1 MRPMTQRLIRV
12 YKNLDIQQ
20 IKAQLIIWGDVSASC
35 SHCNSLGLKLET
47 AQCPDCRTDFK
58 YVAVR
63 NIKDH
68 LPKIIKLNHE
78 RPDLILVDYDD
89 FKRISG
95 ALKAEEFL
103 K

>member
-1 MRPMTQRLIRV
+1 MPPMSQRLIRV
-12 YKNLDIQQ
+12 YKNLDIHH
-20 IKAQLIIWGDVSASC
+20 IKAHLLIWGELSANC
-35 SHCNSLGLKLET
+35 SQCNGVGLKLDEK
-47 AQCPDCRTDFK
+47 QCPQCHTDFK
-58 YVAVR
+58 YITFR

-68 LPKIIKLNHE
+68 LPKINELHHE
-78 RPDLILVDYDD
+78 RPDLVLVDYED